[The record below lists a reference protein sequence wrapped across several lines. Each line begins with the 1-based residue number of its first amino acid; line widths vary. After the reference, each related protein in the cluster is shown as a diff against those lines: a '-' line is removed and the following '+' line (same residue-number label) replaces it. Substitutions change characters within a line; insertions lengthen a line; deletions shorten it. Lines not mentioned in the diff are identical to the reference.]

1 MERINRLL
9 EEFEFASKS
18 RVPGEFDYSYR
29 ILQSKSLFKEMSFIL
44 NRKSTQDRISGDG
57 SGKCLG
63 GWNSLLG
70 EE

>member
-18 RVPGEFDYSYR
+18 LVPGGFDYSHR
-29 ILQSKSLFKEMSFIL
+29 ILQGKSLFKEMSFIL
-44 NRKSTQDRISGDG
+44 NRKSTPGRISGDG
-57 SGKCLG
+57 SGERLG